1 MILNISF
8 LRRVGLCCKCLRSEY
23 IFLKKSAF
31 IRTGCKL
38 IKHCMRYNWHSLDVS
53 GMIYKQNKKYFT
65 SKEFKNLAGCLR
77 WWFLFSFKFWS
88 LLTLVLSILACNC
101 MLLIYDH
108 NFHHFDNYR
117 LLYSSDH
124 SFHTGILYCIV
135 FLKKFNYSELL
146 MKDLIIIF

>member
-23 IFLKKSAF
+23 IFLKKKSAF

-77 WWFLFSFKFWS
+77 WWFLFLSNFEVYLHWS
-88 LLTLVLSILACNC
+88 SPSWRAIACSGYMITTSTILTITGFCTVLTIASIRAFYIALFSWKRLN
-101 MLLIYDH
+101 IQ
-108 NFHHFDNYR
+108 NY
-117 LLYSSDH
+117 
-124 SFHTGILYCIV
+124 
-135 FLKKFNYSELL
+135 
-146 MKDLIIIF
+146 

>member
-77 WWFLFSFKFWS
+77 WWFLFLSNFEVHLHWS
-88 LLTLVLSILACNC
+88 SPSWRAIACSWYVITTSTILTITGFCTVLTIASIWAFYIALFSCK
-101 MLLIYDH
+101 
-108 NFHHFDNYR
+108 R
-117 LLYSSDH
+117 
-124 SFHTGILYCIV
+124 
-135 FLKKFNYSELL
+135 
-146 MKDLIIIF
+146 LIIQNY